1 MTTTLPQTSPAIAAH
16 DPRLVAVLS
25 ALAET
30 YTTRTLAAAAA
41 GNPVWAEITDDP
53 RLVEV
58 MTYLATEYGPA
69 RVAAVAAD
77 LHLVAAPTEANTSPY
92 TWPATVPVCDGCFDL
107 AHPDQEPTRL
117 MPRDIEPCSV
127 CGVPTNSGI
136 YVFPPT
142 TEDRG

>member
-1 MTTTLPQTSPAIAAH
+1 MTTTLPLTVPSTAAH

-30 YTTRTLAAAAA
+30 YTAHTVAAAAT

-58 MTYLATEYGPA
+58 ITYLVAEYGPA
-69 RVAAVAAD
+69 VAAVAAD
-77 LHLVAAPTEANTSPY
+77 LHLVAAPDDATTTPH
-92 TWPATVPVCDGCFDL
+92 TWPDTVPVCDGCFDL
-107 AHPDQEPTRL
+107 DHPDQEPTRV
-117 MPRDIEPCSV
+117 MPRDIEPCAV

-136 YVFPPT
+136 YVFPLT

>member
-1 MTTTLPQTSPAIAAH
+1 MTTTLPRPVPSTAGH

-30 YTTRTLAAAAA
+30 YTAHTLAAAAT
-41 GNPVWAEITDDP
+41 GERVWAEITDDP

-58 MTYLATEYGPA
+58 VTYLEHHYGPA
-69 RVAAVAAD
+69 PVAAAAAD
-77 LHLVAAPTEANTSPY
+77 LYLVSAPAEANTSPY

-107 AHPDQEPTRL
+107 THPDQDPPRL

-136 YVFPPT
+136 YVFPTT
-142 TEDRG
+142 TED